1 MKHVGNLKTTGV
13 KVIVVN
19 RTLPGDPLSC
29 LVIDRQALKPFE
41 SEIVESLLES
51 GDGQNA
57 FEFGHVLG
65 RHRMPLDDAND
76 PAVQE
81 IAQSVTGISALEH
94 LHNGGRLLKQSTDN
108 VLMIDGDADA
118 LQLDALN
125 EMIAEQK
132 GVKIDGLSIQADTTA
147 SGDSGKQQSK
157 LYLSRA
163 ERLQKQVDAYKE
175 RAYELDP
182 DARPKKGRPKK
193 NTEEA

>member
-81 IAQSVTGISALEH
+81 IAQ
-94 LHNGGRLLKQSTDN
+94 
-108 VLMIDGDADA
+108 
-118 LQLDALN
+118 
-125 EMIAEQK
+125 
-132 GVKIDGLSIQADTTA
+132 
-147 SGDSGKQQSK
+147 
-157 LYLSRA
+157 
-163 ERLQKQVDAYKE
+163 
-175 RAYELDP
+175 
-182 DARPKKGRPKK
+182 
-193 NTEEA
+193 